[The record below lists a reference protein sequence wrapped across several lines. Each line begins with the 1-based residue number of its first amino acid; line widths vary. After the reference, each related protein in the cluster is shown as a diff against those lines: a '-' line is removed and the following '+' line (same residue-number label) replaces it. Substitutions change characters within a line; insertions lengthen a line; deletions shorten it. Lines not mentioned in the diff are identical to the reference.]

1 MKKMNFTLRVWSLLS
16 VAFLSW
22 SVAFGQC
29 PAPAGPYPTAVTTLN
44 SVLTV
49 TAGSFA
55 NEVGYTLNGTGIA
68 TPISQPN
75 NGGGL
80 TWNVGLNP
88 AGGNYTFTGTDTF
101 GDGWN
106 GSQATMTGCFA
117 FGPVALA
124 SGAGPVVLS
133 SGVVPAS
140 PPCTFAGVSNYALTS
155 VYPTCVANL
164 AGVPTITATCG
175 ALSATICSNSSVPA
189 TVPGLA
195 TGNINGTY
203 PPGLHIITVKAG
215 CSQQSFS
222 VTVTAAPSFTNC
234 PANQTI
240 VLDPGDCDKALAFE
254 ICAVS
259 CSGFACSS
267 GSLATQ
273 CQTTFRQNGT
283 FFNIRNNSAK
293 TMRISSIEVNVNN
306 DGFYPVT
313 PIIQVYRRTG
323 AGNTTYVGAAANAAA
338 WGTNPIATQAVATA
352 TDVCDA
358 TKQLVAIPAGTLD
371 LAAGQTVGLYVR
383 RNGGTGLYLGATMA
397 SVTKTTAN
405 GELTFIGGALGAAAF
420 AQNFA
425 GYSHDGGINYDLIS
439 TQICLNDPACP
450 GTTSIV
456 ANPGTPTA
464 LPNGKY
470 LLPIGQNNFSFKATD
485 ITGAMSNC
493 DFSVMVMEYPNPVT
507 ALKCNDNVQLSLD
520 EDCEAIVGADDVL
533 EGGPYGCYNDYV
545 VEVYKNGK
553 IIAGSPKVTKSNIGE
568 TLTVKVIDP
577 STGNSCWG
585 TISVED
591 KIAPA
596 LVCVD
601 AVVACGTDLTP
612 GNAYTAKL
620 NFDGA
625 PAPTPTAAVG
635 TVSLTYNVQG
645 LPNTGSPIAGFD
657 LNATLNLSHQ
667 WLGLVEAKLTAPNG
681 VAVTLQDNAGPAA
694 FGCQTNATE
703 DVIFDDQS
711 TGVKLDPA
719 VPAGNCGAALFQGS
733 HLPVQP
739 LASFNN
745 GGNLNG
751 VWKLD
756 ISITASGIAA
766 GLINS
771 TQLRFTYDGV
781 IFDPGFDVDA
791 CCTKSVN
798 YTDQTVFDN
807 QCTGAFVKQINRTW
821 VAEDCSGNKSQ
832 CTQVISILKATLSS
846 LVTPPN
852 YDDLDEPALDCTD
865 AYPTPAVTGTPG
877 GQGCNIQSNYTDLVI
892 PICQNSYKIVRTW
905 TILDWCTGE
914 IAKHDQII
922 KVLDKNGPT
931 FTCPAPASI
940 LVESFSKDNT
950 YQGCTAHVLLPW
962 VAIQDNCSTFNNID
976 VVVSTVDA
984 NGINYSSTDPGADS
998 YFELDLPLGNY
1009 VFTYTATDDCGNIST
1024 CTVAKQLKD
1033 DQEPVA
1039 VCESY
1044 RQVSLSDSVTVVNAE
1059 AFDDGSYD
1067 ECSPVTFLA
1076 RRLDNPKCQG
1086 NDASA
1091 FGPTVPFYCCDAK
1104 GGQDV
1109 TVELRVVDLD
1119 GNFNT
1124 CWSVVKVED
1133 KVRPLIVCPPD
1144 ITVWCGVPY
1153 TPSNIDT
1160 TIVHHDINSA
1170 ISEVYAHKYQFPIDV
1185 EGFPKGS
1192 SINDLDVTLDIKHGY
1207 TNQLEVTL
1215 FDPYGNKS
1223 TLFTTN
1229 SCPGA
1234 YGQDILATFNDQA
1247 FDIAYWNSTYNSQ
1260 YKSGVK
1266 IPANFTC
1273 ISSKIPSI
1281 GAYNKGTVTGTGE
1294 TFTIGQMRPQGD
1306 HLKVFNG
1313 YPLNNLNSKA
1323 FADVLAT
1330 EVDPT
1335 TNRMSNFNI
1344 YNLLNA
1350 LGLVPGQNITL
1361 RYESATGGAINAL
1374 NVGTYYRFKIVDPFT
1389 LELLAENG
1397 TDITSVPAGSTHKF
1411 VWASTW
1417 VLQVYDNAPLAGG
1430 TVNSVDLH
1438 FAWGL
1443 STALKPVVTD
1453 NTEACGIMVTWSDL
1467 DQPDPCYNNVIRRRW
1482 VATDMFTNSRNC
1494 IQRISFEDETPLVVQ
1509 FPCDVTIQCDNAAFN
1524 IDDYIAANKPLHSG
1538 DCEAVGVEPIVHEL
1552 TVVPDACRK
1561 YIVKW
1566 KVIDW
1571 CEYDINATSYT
1582 AGGIALSYDELIEWF
1597 PTLPWHNQC
1606 DYFIPG
1612 FPYNILAFEDDG
1624 DGYFEHTQ
1632 YIKVIDKVK
1641 PVLPCK
1647 DTTICSYAACNET
1660 VTLTALATDLCT
1672 DSAFVKYSYKVD
1684 AFNDGTTDITSPY
1697 NVNSP
1702 SFTGNVPFG
1711 RHRITWTAT
1720 DGCGNYTTCSYIFWV
1735 KDCKKP
1741 TPVCINGLSAPNMP
1755 VQKVVTIWATDWES
1769 GSSYDNCCAF
1779 DDLVHRVIKTKES
1792 DHQTPPTTTSV
1803 TFDCT
1808 ELGSQAVEVWVGDCG
1823 YDANG
1828 DGSISDDERNWDF
1841 CNTFILIT
1849 DNDGVCGGTPM
1860 AAVAGSVETEGGKMV
1875 SGVNMTAIAAGYN
1888 QTTSNN
1894 GQFSFTL
1901 PTNKAYTI
1909 VPEKNVNPL
1918 NGVNTLDLVYVTNHI
1933 LGKKALT
1940 SGYKKIAAD
1949 INKDKK
1955 ITTGD
1960 LVQLRQLILHI
1971 TNEFPS
1977 NTSWRFVDKAYSFT
1991 SNNEQGENFPEVKV
2005 INNLTSA
2012 VNANFVGVK
2021 VGDVTNDAN
2030 PTSAAGDN
2038 ETRNAVGTVTFAV
2051 AEQDLVAG
2059 QEYKVN
2065 FTAKDFANIAG
2076 YQFTIGFDVDALD
2089 FVGLEGKAADIT
2101 GENFGLT
2108 NLERGKITTSWNG
2121 KSATT
2126 LSSDDV
2132 LFTMTF
2138 KAVKSGKLSK
2148 AINVNSSLTPAVAF
2162 NGNEENMD
2170 VALEFNSNNGVVSA
2184 SNFELLQNN
2193 PNPFKESTTISFN
2206 LPEAGKATISIYAV
2220 DGKVLK
2226 LISGD
2231 YAKGMNNVVVNRSE
2245 IPAAG
2250 VLYYQLDTDTDSA
2263 VKKMIIIE

>member
-29 PAPAGPYPTAVTTLN
+29 PAPAGPYPTAVQSLPA
-44 SVLTV
+44 VLTV

-55 NEVGYTLNGTGIA
+55 NEVGFQLTGAGIA
-68 TPISQPN
+68 VPIN
-75 NGGGL
+75 VGANGGG
-80 TWNVGLNP
+80 TVTNVSTNP
-88 AGGNYTFTGTDTF
+88 AGGAYQFFGTDTF

-106 GSQATMTGCFA
+106 GSQATFTACGSTI
-117 FGPVALA
+117 FGPVTLA
-124 SGAGPVVLS
+124 SGAGPTLLA
-133 SGVVPAS
+133 SGNVPAA
-140 PPCTFAGVSNYALTS
+140 PACTFSNVANYSLVST
-155 VYPTCVANL
+155 YPTCTAVLSGAAN
-164 AGVPTITATCG
+164 ITATCG
-175 ALSATICSNSSVPA
+175 AVTATICSNSSVPA
-189 TVPGLA
+189 TVPGLG

-203 PPGLHIITVKAG
+203 PPGLHIITAKAG
-215 CSQQSFS
+215 CVQQSFS
-222 VTVTAAPSFTNC
+222 ITVTAAPSFTSC

-240 VLDPGDCDKALAFE
+240 VLDPGDCDKALAFD

-259 CSGFACSS
+259 CAGFACSTGNLTS
-267 GSLATQ
+267 Q

-283 FFNIRNNSAK
+283 FFNIRNNSTK
-293 TMRISSIEVNVNN
+293 TMRVTSIEVNINN
-306 DGFYPVT
+306 DGAYPVA
-313 PIIQVYRRTG
+313 PIVEVWRRAG
-323 AGNTTYVGAAANAAA
+323 AGNTTYVGAPATAAGWGGAA
-338 WGTNPIATQAVATA
+338 IASQTVATA

-358 TKQLVAIPAGTLD
+358 TVQLVNIPAGQLD
-371 LAAGQTVGLYVR
+371 LAPGQTVGLYCR
-383 RNGGTGLYLGATMA
+383 RNGGSGLYLGATMA
-397 SVTKTTAN
+397 NVTKTNAS
-405 GELTFIGGALGAAAF
+405 GDLTFTGGALGFNAF
-420 AQNFA
+420 SQNFP
-425 GYSHDGGINYDLIS
+425 GYSHDGGVNYQLLS
-439 TQICLNDPACP
+439 TQICINDPAC
-450 GTTSIV
+450 TTSSIV

-470 LLPIGQNNFSFKATD
+470 LLPIGSHNFSFKATD
-485 ITGAMSNC
+485 ITGAMANC
-493 DFSVMVMEYPNPVT
+493 NFTVMVMEYPNPVA
-507 ALKCNDNVQLSLD
+507 ALKCNDNVQVSLD
-520 EDCEAIVGADDVL
+520 ATCSAVIGADDVL
-533 EGGPYGCYNDYV
+533 EGGPYGCYNNYV

-553 IIAGSPKVTKSNIGE
+553 IIPGSPKVTKSNIGE

-577 STGNSCWG
+577 KTGNSCWG

-591 KIAPA
+591 KLPPVLA
-596 LVCVD
+596 CVD
-601 AVVACGTDLTP
+601 AAVACGTDLTP
-612 GNAYTAKL
+612 GNQYTAKL
-620 NFDGA
+620 NFDGT

-635 TVSLTYNVQG
+635 TVSLTYNVVG
-645 LPNTGSPIAGFD
+645 LPNTGSPIPGFD
-657 LNATLNLSHQ
+657 LDATLSITHQ
-667 WLGLVEAKLTAPNG
+667 WIGLVEAKLTAPNG
-681 VAVTLQDNAGPAA
+681 VSVNLQDNSGPAP
-694 FGCQTNATE
+694 FGCNLSTTE
-703 DVIFDDQS
+703 NVVFDDQS
-711 TGVKLDPA
+711 TGAKLDPA
-719 VPAGNCGAALFQGS
+719 NANCTAANFLGS
-733 HLPVQP
+733 HQPVTP
-739 LASFNN
+739 LAAVNN

-751 VWKLD
+751 AWKLD

-766 GLINS
+766 GVINFS
-771 TQLRFTYDGV
+771 QLKFTYDGV
-781 IFDPGFDVDA
+781 IYNPGFNVDA
-791 CCTKSVN
+791 CCTKSVD
-798 YTDQTVFDN
+798 YTDQVVFDN
-807 QCTGAFVKQINRTW
+807 QCTGPYIKQIRRTW

-832 CTQVISILKATLSS
+832 CTQTINVLKATLSS
-846 LVTPPN
+846 LVYPRN
-852 YDDLDEPALDCTD
+852 YDDLDLPAFSCTS
-865 AYPTPAVTGTPG
+865 AYPTPAVTGQPG

-892 PICQNSYKIVRTW
+892 PICQNSYKIVRSW
-905 TILDWCTGE
+905 TILDWCTGQ
-914 IAKHDQII
+914 IAKYDQII
-922 KVLDKNGPT
+922 KVLDKVGPT
-931 FTCPAPASI
+931 FTCPSASAI
-940 LVESFSKDNT
+940 IIESLHKDSKYN
-950 YQGCTAHVLLPW
+950 GCNATVLLPW
-962 VAIQDNCSTFNNID
+962 VAIQDNCSTFNNVD
-976 VVVSTVDA
+976 VVVSTKDA
-984 NGINYSSTDPGADS
+984 AGINYSATDPGADS
-998 YFELDLPLGNY
+998 YFEMELPLGNY
-1009 VFTYTATDDCGNIST
+1009 VFTYTATDDCGNQST

-1033 DQEPVA
+1033 ETEPVA

-1044 RQVSLSDSVTVVNAE
+1044 RQVSLTDSVTLVNAE

-1086 NDASA
+1086 NDATA

-1109 TVELRVVDLD
+1109 TVELRAIDAD

-1133 KVRPLIVCPPD
+1133 KIRPLIVCPPD

-1153 TPSNIDT
+1153 TPSNVDT
-1160 TIVHHDINSA
+1160 TIVHQDINAA
-1170 ISEVYAHKYQFPIDV
+1170 ISEVYAHKYQFPLTIQ
-1185 EGFPKGS
+1185 GFPKGAK
-1192 SINDLDVTLDIKHGY
+1192 INDLDVTLDIKHGY

-1223 TLFTTN
+1223 TIFTAN

-1247 FDIAYWNSTYNSQ
+1247 FDIAYWNSTYNAQ

-1313 YPLNNLNSKA
+1313 YPLNNSNSKL
-1323 FADVLAT
+1323 FADVQSY
-1330 EVDPT
+1330 EIDPT

-1344 YNLLNA
+1344 YNLLQA
-1350 LGLVPGQNITL
+1350 LGLTTGDRVTL
-1361 RYESATGGAINAL
+1361 RYDAATGGAINAM
-1374 NVGTYYRFKIVDPFT
+1374 NVGTYYIFKVVDPFT
-1389 LELLAENG
+1389 LELIAENG
-1397 TDITSVPAGSTHKF
+1397 TDIVSVPNGSTHKF
-1411 VWASTW
+1411 IWASTW

-1430 TVNSVDLH
+1430 VVNGIDLH

-1443 STALKPVVTD
+1443 PTALKPVVTD
-1453 NTEACGIMVTWSDL
+1453 NTQECGLMVTWSDL

-1524 IDDYIAANKPLHSG
+1524 IDEYVAANKPLHSG
-1538 DCEAVGVEPIVHEL
+1538 DCESVGIEPIVHEL

-1571 CEYDINATSYT
+1571 CEYDINATNQT
-1582 AGGIALSYDELIEWF
+1582 VGGIALSYDELTEWF
-1597 PTLPWHNQC
+1597 PNIQWHNQC

-1647 DTTICSYAACNET
+1647 DTTICSYAACQET
-1660 VTLTALATDLCT
+1660 VTLDAKATDLCT
-1672 DSAFVKYSYKVD
+1672 ADQYIKYSYKVD
-1684 AFNDGTTDITSPY
+1684 AFNDGTTDISSPA

-1702 SFTGNVPFG
+1702 SFTGTVPFG

-1779 DDLVHRVIKTKES
+1779 GDLVHRVIKTKES

-1803 TFDCT
+1803 TFDCN

-1841 CNTFILIT
+1841 CNTFVLIT

-1901 PTNKAYTI
+1901 PLNKAYTI

-1918 NGVNTLDLVYVTNHI
+1918 NGVNTLDLVYITNHI

-1971 TNEFPS
+1971 TNEFPT

-1991 SNNEQGENFPEVKV
+1991 TNNEQGENFPEVKV

-2038 ETRNAVGTVTFAV
+2038 QTRNAVGTLTFGV
-2051 AEQDLVAG
+2051 SEQDLVAG

-2065 FTAKDFANIAG
+2065 FTAKDFANISG
-2076 YQFTIGFDVDALD
+2076 YQFTIGYDVDALD
-2089 FVGLEGKAADIT
+2089 FVGLEGKAADIS

-2126 LSSDDV
+2126 LSSDEV
-2132 LFTMTF
+2132 LFTLTF
-2138 KAVKSGKLSK
+2138 KATKSGKLSK

-2162 NGNEENMD
+2162 NGNEENME
-2170 VALEFNSNNGVVSA
+2170 VALEFNSNNGVVA
-2184 SNFELLQNN
+2184 ANNFELLQNN

-2206 LPEAGKATISIYAV
+2206 LPAAGKATISIYGV

-2226 LISGD
+2226 LIQGE
-2231 YAKGMNNVVVNRSE
+2231 YAKGMNNVVINRGD

-2250 VLYYQLDTDTDSA
+2250 VVYYQLDTDTDSA
-2263 VKKMIIIE
+2263 VRKMIIIE